1 MIGKPT
7 AAGQK
12 NMMGGY
18 GGWPMMA
25 GWGMGW
31 GIIGI
36 IFWVLVVIV
45 IIALFRTLC
54 RGGRCHGWEDKNS
67 AVKILKERYAKGE
80 IDKKE
85 YEEKMKDLS

>member
-1 MIGKPT
+1 
-7 AAGQK
+7 
-12 NMMGGY
+12 
-18 GGWPMMA
+18 MMA
-25 GWGMGW
+25 GWGMGF
-31 GIIGI
+31 GIVGI
-36 IFWVLVVIV
+36 IFWILVVIV
-45 IIALFRTLC
+45 IIALFRNFLC